1 MELDRFKALAAA
13 YGARPA
19 RWPKTERAAAE
30 ALMARMPDA
39 CAAVLGDEADL
50 DGLLDGWR
58 ADAPSPD
65 LRGAVLA
72 GAPIKGQVKGGSRR
86 PRVWEAWLPGAG
98 LAAIGVAGVICG
110 ATLFSF
116 AAADVGSEAM
126 VAAAAA
132 DDPSGWSA
140 LISGGGQT

>member
-13 YGARPA
+13 YGGRPA
-19 RWPKTERAAAE
+19 RWPEAERGPAE

-39 CAAVLGDEADL
+39 CAAALNAEADI

-65 LRGAVLA
+65 LRAAVLA
-72 GAPIKGQVKGGSRR
+72 GAPLKGAPRR
-86 PRVWEAWLPGAG
+86 PRLWEAWLPGAG
-98 LAAIGVAGVICG
+98 LAAIGVAGIICG
-110 ATLFSF
+110 VTLFSF
-116 AAADVGSEAM
+116 AAADVRSEAM